1 MKNVEDLFVL
11 IGQNMKKIRTE
22 KINNTQEKL
31 AEDINISRAFISQ
44 LESSK
49 INKGVSLDT
58 LFYIAQQYNID
69 IRDFFEGY
77 ENLMNEKKN

>member
-1 MKNVEDLFVL
+1 M
-11 IGQNMKKIRTE
+11 
-22 KINNTQEKL
+22 
-31 AEDINISRAFISQ
+31 AHISRAFIPH

-49 INKGVSLDT
+49 INKSVSLDT

-77 ENLMNEKKN
+77 ENLMDEKKN